1 MYSYLNAVLD
11 ANANIKKLVI
21 ASNVFA
27 VATGPVPDGE
37 QSIPGRVTVVEDVD
51 AAVGFCIGLDAT
63 DALVCQ
69 FFA

>member
-11 ANANIKKLVI
+11 ANTDIKKLVV

-27 VATGPVPDGE
+27 VAMGPVPGGE
-37 QSIPGRVTVVEDVD
+37 QSIPGRVTVAEDAA
-51 AAVGFCIGLDAT
+51 AAVGFCVGYDAADT
-63 DALVCQ
+63 LICQ

>member
-11 ANANIKKLVI
+11 ANTDIKKLVV

-27 VATGPVPDGE
+27 VAMDPVPDGE
-37 QSIPGRVTVVEDVD
+37 QSIPGRVTVVEDADAVIGFCKGFD
-51 AAVGFCIGLDAT
+51 AADTFI
-63 DALVCQ
+63 CQ

>member
-11 ANANIKKLVI
+11 ANTNIKKLVV
-21 ASNVFA
+21 APNVFA

-37 QSIPGRVTVVEDVD
+37 QSIPGRVTVVEDT
-51 AAVGFCIGLDAT
+51 AAAFGFCVGLDVSDT
-63 DALVCQ
+63 FICQ